1 MCAELHFGRSNSGA
15 SQRRAAAEAGCRLA
29 HIGILFVLEE
39 SVSVSHLPP
48 SVTIKDARATQ
59 TNLQREVRQK
69 MTFVMFATVA
79 VPCSANV
86 NI

>member
-15 SQRRAAAEAGCRLA
+15 SQRRAAAEAGCHLA

-59 TNLQREVRQK
+59 TLISSVKSGRK
-69 MTFVMFATVA
+69 
-79 VPCSANV
+79 
-86 NI
+86 